1 MTTQKNFFF
10 SKLDE
15 IIGLD
20 LRSLA
25 VFRIGL
31 ALVTLTDLIT
41 RAKALNEHY
50 TDNGVLPRSAL
61 IDNFTNSW
69 YWSINLISG
78 EPFIQ
83 GLIVA
88 VAILFALAMLV
99 GYRTRL
105 ATIACWALIISLNNR
120 NPGLIFAADHV
131 LRAMLFWAMFLPL
144 GACYS
149 VDSAL
154 NSSSNPLPKKVSSGA
169 TLAFAIQVCYIYI
182 WSAAFKTK
190 SEIWW
195 PDGDAVYYSLSFDQY
210 VTNFGQF
217 LLTFPESV
225 LKSITFVTLVFEW
238 IGPLMLFIPFK
249 NSLFRCIAIISFS
262 LLHIGFGLSFHIG
275 ILSYLSVFNWLAFTP
290 SFIWDKAQQKIENQ
304 QRQGLT
310 IYYDADCGFCKKVV
324 HLLRTFLILPKTP
337 LFMAQDYPS
346 IYEDM
351 LTHNSWVV
359 EDWEKNRYFKW
370 EGLIYVISLSPL
382 FRFIVPILKW
392 PPLMSLGTKFYET
405 IASNR
410 QFAGKFTAP
419 LKFRPIEVCPSLIFN
434 IITITLLLL
443 TTMWNLKSFVDQT
456 YAWRKEQKNDWIT
469 FSYKLLHKKSLQY
482 IHPIGYMTRL
492 DQSWSIF
499 APAPPRDDG
508 WHVIEGKLKDG
519 STVNVL
525 EENKPISWE
534 KPTPKQRQELYK
546 TIQWRVYFITL
557 NRAMGG
563 QLYPSYAAYLCRQW
577 NSAHNEQKKLDS
589 FIIYFMDERTVP
601 PGEQQTVEKKVHYE
615 KSCSNKIK

>member
-1 MTTQKNFFF
+1 MTKPKIFSL

-31 ALVTLTDLIT
+31 ALMTLADIII
-41 RAKALNEHY
+41 RARALNAHY

-61 IDNFTNSW
+61 IDLLNPW

-78 EPFIQ
+78 HPFIQ
-83 GLIVA
+83 GLIFA
-88 VAILFALAMLV
+88 VAIFFALAMLL

-105 ATIACWALIISLNNR
+105 ATIASWALIISLNNR
-120 NPGLIFAADHV
+120 NPALIFAADHV
-131 LRAMLFWAMFLPL
+131 LRAILFWSMFLPL

-154 NSSSNPLPKKVSSGA
+154 NSSSNPLPKRVCSGA
-169 TLAFAIQVCYIYI
+169 TLAFLIQLCYIYI

-190 SEIWW
+190 SDIWW

-210 VTNFGQF
+210 STAFAQF
-217 LLTFPESV
+217 LLSFPEQI
-225 LKSITFVTLVFEW
+225 LKLLTISALIFEW
-238 IGPLMLFIPFK
+238 VGPLIIFIPFR
-249 NSLFRCIAIISFS
+249 NTLFRCIAIVSFV
-262 LLHIGFGLSFHIG
+262 LLHIGFELCFNLG
-275 ILSYLSVFNWLAFTP
+275 ILSYLSICNWLALIP
-290 SFIWDKAQQKIENQ
+290 SVIWDKAEQKIENQ

-310 IYYDADCGFCKKVV
+310 IYYDAGCGFCKKVV
-324 HLLRTFLILPKTP
+324 YLLRTFLILPKTP
-337 LFMAQDYPS
+337 VLMAQDYPS

-351 LTHNSWVV
+351 LAENSWVV
-359 EDWEKNRYFKW
+359 EDWQKNRYFKW
-370 EGLIYVISLSPL
+370 EGIIYVVSLSPL

-392 PPLMSLGTKFYET
+392 QPLKSLGTKFYEK

-419 LKFRPIEVCPSLIFN
+419 LKFRPIEVSPSLIFN
-434 IITITLLLL
+434 FITITLLLL
-443 TTMWNLKSFVDQT
+443 TTMWNFQGFVKQT
-456 YAWRKEQKNDWIT
+456 YLWRKEQKNDWIT
-469 FSYKLLHKKSLQY
+469 ASHKLLNRRTLQY

-492 DQSWSIF
+492 DQIWSIF
-499 APAPPRDDG
+499 APSPPKDDG

-525 EENKPISWE
+525 AEDKPITWD
-534 KPTPKQRQELYK
+534 KPTIKQRQELYN
-546 TIQWRVYFITL
+546 TIQWRVYLITL
-557 NRAMGG
+557 NRAVGK
-563 QLYPSYAAYLCRQW
+563 QLYPHYAAYLCRQW
-577 NSAHNEQKKLDS
+577 NSTHPGQKQLDS
-589 FIIYFMDERTVP
+589 FVIYFMDERTVP
-601 PGEQQTVEKKVHYE
+601 PNEIQTVEKTIHYE
-615 KSCSNKIK
+615 KSCSDNS

>member
-1 MTTQKNFFF
+1 MTKLKNFSF

-31 ALVTLTDLIT
+31 ALLTLADIIS
-41 RAKALNEHY
+41 RARALNAHY

-61 IDNFTNSW
+61 IDNFREPW

-78 EPFIQ
+78 HPFIQ
-83 GLIVA
+83 GLIFA
-88 VAILFALAMLV
+88 VAIFFGLAMLV

-105 ATIACWALIISLNNR
+105 ATIACWALIISLHNR

-131 LRAMLFWAMFLPL
+131 LRAVLFWAMFLPL
-144 GACYS
+144 GASYS

-154 NSSSNPLPKKVSSGA
+154 NSSNNPLPKRVCSGA
-169 TLAFAIQVCYIYI
+169 TLAFLIQLCYIYI

-190 SEIWW
+190 SDIWW

-210 VTNFGQF
+210 GTGFAQF
-217 LLTFPESV
+217 LLSFPDSILRFLTFSA
-225 LKSITFVTLVFEW
+225 LIFEW
-238 IGPLMLFIPFK
+238 IGPLMIFLPFG
-249 NSLFRCIAIISFS
+249 NVFFRCVAIISFI
-262 LLHIGFGLSFHIG
+262 LLHTGFELCFHIG
-275 ILSYLSVFNWLAFTP
+275 ILSYLSMFNWLALTP
-290 SFIWDKAQQKIENQ
+290 TLIWDKAQEKIENQ
-304 QRQGLT
+304 KRQGLT

-337 LFMAQDYPS
+337 LLIAQDNPS

-351 LTHNSWVV
+351 LAQNSWVV
-359 EDWEKNRYFKW
+359 EDWQKNRHFKW
-370 EGLIYVISLSPL
+370 EGIIYVVSLSPI
-382 FRFIVPILKW
+382 FRFLVPILKW
-392 PPLMSLGTKFYET
+392 QPLKSLGTKLYET

-434 IITITLLLL
+434 LVTITLLLL
-443 TTMWNLKSFVDQT
+443 TSMWNLRSFVEQT
-456 YAWRKEQKNDWIT
+456 YYWRKEKKNDWIAA
-469 FSYKLLHKKSLQY
+469 SYKLLNRRTLHY
-482 IHPIGYMTRL
+482 IHPLGDMTRL

-499 APAPPRDDG
+499 APSPPRDDG

-525 EENKPISWE
+525 EEDKPVTWD
-534 KPTPKQRQELYK
+534 KPTIKERKEFYK

-557 NRAMGG
+557 NRAMG
-563 QLYPSYAAYLCRQW
+563 QKLYPHYAAYLCRQW
-577 NSAHNEQKKLDS
+577 NSKHSGEKQLDG
-589 FIIYFMDERTVP
+589 FIIYFMKERTVP
-601 PGEQQTVEKKVHYE
+601 PNETQTVEKTVHYE
-615 KSCSNKIK
+615 KSCSNNN

>member
-1 MTTQKNFFF
+1 MTKPKIFSL

-15 IIGLD
+15 IISLD

-31 ALVTLTDLIT
+31 ALMTLADIIS
-41 RAKALNEHY
+41 RARALNAHY
-50 TDNGVLPRSAL
+50 TDNGLLPRSAL
-61 IDNFTNSW
+61 IDLLNPW

-78 EPFIQ
+78 HPFIQ
-83 GLIVA
+83 GLIFA
-88 VAILFALAMLV
+88 VAIFFALAMLF

-105 ATIACWALIISLNNR
+105 ATIASWALIISLNNR
-120 NPGLIFAADHV
+120 NPALIFAADHV
-131 LRAMLFWAMFLPL
+131 LLAMLFWSMFLPL

-149 VDSAL
+149 IDSAL
-154 NSSSNPLPKKVSSGA
+154 NSSSNPLPKRVCSGA
-169 TLAFAIQVCYIYI
+169 TLAFVIQLCYIYI

-190 SEIWW
+190 SDIWW

-210 VTNFGQF
+210 ATVFAQF
-217 LLTFPESV
+217 LLSFPEQI
-225 LKSITFVTLVFEW
+225 LKLLTISALIFEW
-238 IGPLMLFIPFK
+238 VGPLIIFIPFR
-249 NSLFRCIAIISFS
+249 NTLFRCIAIISFV
-262 LLHIGFGLSFHIG
+262 LLHIGFELCFHLG
-275 ILSYLSVFNWLAFTP
+275 ILSYLSMFNWLALTP
-290 SFIWDKAQQKIENQ
+290 SLIWDKAEQKIENQ

-324 HLLRTFLILPKTP
+324 YLLRTFLILPKTP
-337 LFMAQDYPS
+337 LFKAQDYPS

-351 LTHNSWVV
+351 LAENSWVV
-359 EDWEKNRYFKW
+359 EDWQQNRYFKW
-370 EGLIYVISLSPL
+370 EGIIYVVSLSPL

-392 PPLMSLGTKFYET
+392 QPIKSLGTKIYET

-434 IITITLLLL
+434 IITITLILL
-443 TTMWNLKSFVDQT
+443 TTMWNFQSFVKQT
-456 YAWRKEQKNDWIT
+456 YLWRKEKKNDWIT
-469 FSYKLLHKKSLQY
+469 ASYQLLNRRTLQY

-508 WHVIEGKLKDG
+508 WHIIEGKLKDG

-525 EENKPISWE
+525 AEGKPISWD
-534 KPTPKQRQELYK
+534 KPNIKQRQELYD

-557 NRAMGG
+557 NRAVGKT
-563 QLYPSYAAYLCRQW
+563 LYPHYAAYLCRQW
-577 NSAHNEQKKLDS
+577 NSTHQGKKQLDG
-589 FIIYFMDERTVP
+589 FIIYYMDERTVP
-601 PGEQQTVEKKVHYE
+601 PDEIQTVEKTVHYE
-615 KSCSNKIK
+615 KSCSNNS